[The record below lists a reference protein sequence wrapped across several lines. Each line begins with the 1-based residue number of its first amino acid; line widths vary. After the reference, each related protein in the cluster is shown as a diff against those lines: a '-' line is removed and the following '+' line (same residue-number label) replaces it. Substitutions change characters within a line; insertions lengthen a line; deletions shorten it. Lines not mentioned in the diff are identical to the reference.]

1 MLSCLFSGN
10 SKDLK
15 LKAANIYRESFEFL
29 LKTEVEQSWNETS
42 IGVVR
47 MCGEEDAE
55 VRKCAKELMIEII
68 DLTNNA
74 NIVL

>member
-1 MLSCLFSGN
+1 
-10 SKDLK
+10 
-15 LKAANIYRESFEFL
+15 
-29 LKTEVEQSWNETS
+29 VERSWAETS

-55 VRKCAKELMIEII
+55 VRKSAKELMIEII

-74 NIVL
+74 NIVLEKLYYEGMISVECRFGE